1 MPAETPRA
9 ADLSW
14 RSPALIA
21 VALASFASVL
31 ISVTYRID
39 DPDLWQHLAVGKSV
53 WQRMALPVVHEW
65 TWPSWGTPEVNPSWG
80 FEALLW
86 PFWDRGGLLGLFAW
100 RWITTLA
107 AFAFLWAAA
116 RRMGATG
123 LVPAFVLALCGLT
136 YRLRSDLRPETLSA
150 VLLAALLWILE
161 SRRSGGPDRT
171 PWLVPIAWVW
181 ANTHISYYLGL
192 FLIALY
198 FGDAWLAARA
208 ARTRG
213 RRAGA
218 VQARAGAA
226 PVTPLLAGVGA
237 AHAPSNLAA
246 RWAAA
251 PPATRLFWIGL
262 AAAAVS
268 FLNPTGWRALWQPF
282 EYILYWRNEPV
293 FQNIPELAP
302 PRWEHNW
309 RSGLPLLIA
318 GWLVLAAWRA
328 RRVGVDRVELVIVL
342 LFTAQAL
349 AAQRFLGT
357 YAVAAAPFVS
367 RDLTEW
373 LAARTWGKRPMKRAA
388 GAERRAARAAVVAAA
403 CLAIGPLEWSR
414 WDLPLGVSMDH
425 ASYVIR
431 ATEFMA
437 EHGVRGRGMNTFGM
451 SGYQIYRFWP
461 ERERLPFID
470 IHVSGTKE
478 NRDLYAFAQ
487 VDSNAW
493 ARLDTKHRFDYVLL
507 ARVQYGGDRLL
518 NTLDR
523 DPAFALVFKDD
534 VAALFVRRAGP
545 LSDVAQRF
553 AYRVVPA
560 GNAGMGVLGAAAAGD
575 LSLRAPVREELQR
588 EVRGS
593 PWHGQAYSLLANLA
607 LMEADWKAA
616 RMLLD
621 SVLAIDHRRPRAHQ
635 RLGLL
640 DLIEDRPR
648 NALRHFAREVEIHGA
663 SAELDVAEARAWAQ
677 SGRLDRARAACRR
690 ALKRDPAYAEAAD
703 SLAAWERRSG

>member
-1 MPAETPRA
+1 MA
-9 ADLSW
+9 
-14 RSPALIA
+14 
-21 VALASFASVL
+21 ALAAFASVL
-31 ISVTYRID
+31 ISVTFRID
-39 DPDLWQHLAVGKSV
+39 DPDLWQHLAVGKYV
-53 WQRMALPVVHEW
+53 WSRMAFPVVHEW
-65 TWPSWGTPEVNPSWG
+65 TWPLWGTPEVNPSWG

-86 PFWDRGGLLGLFAW
+86 PFWDRGGLLGLFVW
-100 RWITTLA
+100 RWATTFA

-116 RRMGATG
+116 RRMGANG

-136 YRLRSDLRPETLSA
+136 YRLRSDLRPETLPA
-150 VLLAALLWILE
+150 VLFAAMLWILE
-161 SRRSGGPDRT
+161 TRRRGGPDRT
-171 PWLVPIAWVW
+171 LWLVPIAWGW
-181 ANTHISYYLGL
+181 ANIHISYYLGL

-198 FGDAWLAARA
+198 LGDAWIGGRG
-208 ARTRG
+208 G
-213 RRAGA
+213 RRAA
-218 VQARAGAA
+218 S
-226 PVTPLLAGVGA
+226 PPLA
-237 AHAPSNLAA
+237 
-246 RWAAA
+246 
-251 PPATRLFWIGL
+251 RLFWIGV
-262 AAAAVS
+262 AAVAIS
-268 FLNPTGWRALWQPF
+268 FVNPTGWRALWQPF

-302 PRWEHNW
+302 PKWEHNW
-309 RSGLPLLIA
+309 RSGLPLLMA
-318 GWLVLAAWRA
+318 GWLALAAWRA

-357 YAVAAAPFVS
+357 YAIAAAPFVS

-373 LAARTWGKRPMKRAA
+373 LASRARGKRAKGRDAGSAPLAAPAPRLPLGVRA
-388 GAERRAARAAVVAAA
+388 GAVAAA

-425 ASYVIR
+425 SSYVIR
-431 ATEFMA
+431 ATDFMA

-478 NRDLYAFAQ
+478 DRDLYAFAQ
-487 VDSNAW
+487 VDSGSW
-493 ARLDTKHRFDYVLL
+493 ARLDAKHRFDYALL
-507 ARVQYGGDRLL
+507 ARIQYGGDRLL

-523 DPAFALVFKDD
+523 DSAFALVFKDD
-534 VAALFVRRAGP
+534 VAALFVRREGP
-545 LSDVAQRF
+545 LAPVAERF

-560 GNAGMGVLGAAAAGD
+560 GNAGLGLLGAVAAAD
-575 LSLRAPVREELQR
+575 PALRPPVRAELER
-588 EVRGS
+588 EVAES

-616 RMLLD
+616 RPLLD

-640 DLIEDRPR
+640 DLIDHRPQS
-648 NALRHFAREVEIHGA
+648 ALRHFAREAEIHGA
-663 SAELDVAEARAWAQ
+663 SAELDVAEARAWAAA
-677 SGRLDRARAACRR
+677 GRYDRARAACRR
-690 ALKRDPAYAEAAD
+690 ALKRDAAYAEAAD
-703 SLAAWERRSG
+703 SLAAWERRGG